1 MKTLSIAFKDMW
13 RAFRSLFAL
22 AFMFGVPILMTL
34 IFAFLFGGLGSS
46 GEESEFVLPVTDV
59 VIVNQDEGS
68 QTVPDFSDGN
78 SSFASLGDLFVATLQ
93 TDSFT
98 DLMNISLND
107 ERAARLAVDNQ
118 EAGMAIIIPPSFT
131 NVLIGQSSQHAEIL
145 FYKDPTLTMGPQV
158 IQSVVMRIIDG
169 FSSSSL
175 SIDTIFSVLDEN
187 GMELNQQQQI
197 ELFQE
202 INENMSSDQEGG
214 RGIITI
220 LPPETENGEQDQT
233 NPLQFILR
241 NIMAGMMIFFTF
253 FTGTSAAETILQ
265 EEEDGTLARLFTT
278 PTNSS
283 TILNGKFLA
292 GFMMIIVQVVL
303 LLIFANLVF
312 GIDWGPVAP
321 LIFVSIGLVTLATNF
336 GIFVISL
343 VVNTKQSGIVFGA
356 VLNFTGMLGMSSVFV
371 IGTPVEESFKYLPLL
386 VPQGWAMSAIRAS
399 WNGNTTQA
407 VLFTMGMLVIS
418 ILLFFVGNARF
429 KKRFG

>member
-1 MKTLSIAFKDMW
+1 MKTLSIAVKDMG
-13 RAFRSLFAL
+13 RAFRSFFAL
-22 AFMFGVPILMTL
+22 AFMFGVPILMTVM
-34 IFAFLFGGLGSS
+34 FAFLFGGLGSD
-46 GEESEFVLPVTDV
+46 EEPEFTLPITDI

-68 QTVPDFSDGN
+68 QTVPDFSDGI

-93 TDSFT
+93 TDSFA

-107 ERAARLAVDNQ
+107 ERAARLAVDSQ

-131 NVLIGQSSQHAEIL
+131 NVLIGQSSQQAEIL

-175 SIDTIFSVLDEN
+175 SIDTVLSVLEEN
-187 GMELNQQQQI
+187 GVVLNQQQQT
-197 ELFQE
+197 ELFQNL
-202 INENMSSDQEGG
+202 NETMRSDQEGG
-214 RGIITI
+214 RSNITI
-220 LPPETENGEQDQT
+220 LPPEPEIGEQDQT

-241 NIMAGMMIFFTF
+241 NIMAGMMIFYAF

-265 EEEDGTLARLFTT
+265 EEENGTLARLFTT
-278 PTNSS
+278 PTNTS

-292 GFMMIIVQVVL
+292 GFMMIIVQVVV

-312 GIDWGPVAP
+312 GINWGPVAP
-321 LIFVSIGLVTLATNF
+321 LIFVSIGLVTLATSF
-336 GIFVISL
+336 GISLMSL
-343 VVNTKQSGIVFGA
+343 VKNTKQSGIVFGV
-356 VLNFTGMLGMSSVFV
+356 VLTFTGMFGMSSVFV

-399 WNGNTTQA
+399 WNGNTSQA
-407 VLFTMGMLVIS
+407 ILFTIGMLVIS